1 MDIGGSAMK
10 TLLKSILSGSLFS
23 SLVYVIL
30 GLVLIL
36 VPGLTMTTLVR
47 IGAGALIATGIF
59 DLLRYVFHKESDGK
73 LNNRLVTGVILTI
86 AGGILMSKPTLV
98 INLVPTILGIALMIE
113 GLVKLQRA
121 IDLFRMKYTKWLSV
135 LLVAVIS
142 LAIGILVLTNP
153 FNTAR
158 TLVVIIGIGLV
169 FAGLTGVIVNLVVN
183 GQIKNIMKNGK
194 IVETAVYTN
203 ASRNGAIDVES
214 VETRNE

>member
-1 MDIGGSAMK
+1 MK

-135 LLVAVIS
+135 LLVAAIS

>member
-1 MDIGGSAMK
+1 MK
-10 TLLKSILSGSLFS
+10 TFLKSILSGSLFS

-158 TLVVIIGIGLV
+158 TLVAIIGIGLV

>member
-158 TLVVIIGIGLV
+158 TLVAIIGIGLV

>member
-1 MDIGGSAMK
+1 MK

>member
-1 MDIGGSAMK
+1 MK

-158 TLVVIIGIGLV
+158 TLVAIIGIGLV